1 MKYFFCNDYK
11 NPLYTTF
18 KMPCDYY
25 IDSYT
30 TIEYISETGRF
41 NKLTT
46 DLSREQKYINRI
58 FDNVFEDE
66 NEDYLLYRRQEEEKK
81 IERKIEKH
89 TRLKMIYINGEWSSE
104 KYKKIFMHRLKREFK
119 YIHEIKKIYIKCI
132 AFKSLDAP
140 L

>member
-1 MKYFFCNDYK
+1 
-11 NPLYTTF
+11 
-18 KMPCDYY
+18 MPCDYY

-30 TIEYISETGRF
+30 TIEYMSENGRF
-41 NKLTT
+41 CKITT
-46 DLSREQKYINRI
+46 DLSREQKYIDRI
-58 FDNVFEDE
+58 FDDVLEYENDE
-66 NEDYLLYRRQEEEKK
+66 CSFYRQQEEIK

-89 TRLKMIYINGEWSSE
+89 TRLKPIYINGEWVNK
-104 KYKKIFMHRLKREFK
+104 KYQKIFMRRLKREFQ

>member
-1 MKYFFCNDYK
+1 
-11 NPLYTTF
+11 
-18 KMPCDYY
+18 MPCDYY

-41 NKLTT
+41 FKLTT
-46 DLSREQKYINRI
+46 DLSREQKYIDRI
-58 FDNVFEDE
+58 FEDVFEHD
-66 NEDYLLYRRQEEEKK
+66 NQDYSLYRQQEEKI

-89 TRLKMIYINGEWSSE
+89 TRLKTIYINGEWSSE
-104 KYKKIFMHRLKREFK
+104 RYKKIFMQRLKREFQ

-132 AFKSLDAP
+132 AFKSIDAP

>member
-1 MKYFFCNDYK
+1 
-11 NPLYTTF
+11 
-18 KMPCDYY
+18 MPCDYY

-30 TIEYISETGRF
+30 TIEYMSEDGRF
-41 NKLTT
+41 CKLTT
-46 DLSREQKYINRI
+46 DLTRQQKYIDRI
-58 FDNVFEDE
+58 FDYILEEGNGEE
-66 NEDYLLYRRQEEEKK
+66 NSFYRKQEERK

-89 TRLKMIYINGEWSSE
+89 TRLKPIYINGEWVSE
-104 KYKKIFMHRLKREFK
+104 KYKKIFMQRLKREFK

>member
-1 MKYFFCNDYK
+1 
-11 NPLYTTF
+11 
-18 KMPCDYY
+18 MPCDYY

-66 NEDYLLYRRQEEEKK
+66 NEDYLLYRKQEEEKK

-104 KYKKIFMHRLKREFK
+104 RYKNIFMQRLKREFQ